1 MGEKLNTELKV
12 QIALMRW
19 MKEAF
24 PIQAEMLVS
33 IPNGVRSNHIRGNL
47 LNLSGLTKGLPDLFL
62 ACPVQIWVDKPDF
75 YHGLWLELKRDEKCY
90 ASKAQKE
97 TLEKLARRGY
107 VGAVAKGLEEG
118 KFWITTYLM
127 RAETIDN
134 EHFSFTHPRPNSTCY
149 HYRNPRAARNFENQD
164 ETTAPQSHDRV
175 GRWGNLQL
183 VR

>member
-1 MGEKLNTELKV
+1 
-12 QIALMRW
+12 MRW
-19 MKEAF
+19 MKKEF
-24 PIQAEMLVS
+24 PVQAEMLFS

-62 ACPVQIWVDKPDF
+62 ACPVQIWIDKPYF
-75 YHGLWLELKRDEKCY
+75 YHGLWLELKRDAKCY

-107 VGAVAKGLEEG
+107 VGAVAKGLQEG
-118 KFWITTYLM
+118 QFWITTYLM

-134 EHFSFTHPRPNSTCY
+134 EHFSLTHPRPNSTCH
-149 HYRNPRAARNFENQD
+149 HYKNPGAARNFTAKD
-164 ETTAPQSHDRV
+164 ETAAAQPHDRAQRR
-175 GRWGNLQL
+175 GRLQL